1 MDAGM
6 NAAGAAD
13 AEGEPTPGRPDIF
26 ASHPTGAAPIAEIAA
41 ELERE
46 CAALDQQTATIRP
59 TGFDPDADPAAVVR
73 RHTDDIMR
81 RVTALLGSIRAYGTA
96 IARYDER
103 IERLNAR
110 WVAANRRGF
119 GVPPVS
125 TDPEA
130 LPGDVAAAD
139 QDQADQ
145 VWQARAGVAM
155 ALRTE
160 YEYALADLEAA
171 SMAFDHAAGPDRM
184 PH

>member
-1 MDAGM
+1 MNAGM
-6 NAAGAAD
+6 HAAGGAD
-13 AEGEPTPGRPDIF
+13 AEGQPGADRPDCF
-26 ASHPTGAAPIAEIAA
+26 APHPTGAAPIAEMAA
-41 ELERE
+41 DLERE
-46 CAALDQQTATIRP
+46 CAALDRQTEAIAP
-59 TGFDPDADPAAVVR
+59 AGWDPDHDPAAVVR
-73 RHTDDIMR
+73 RHTDVILR
-81 RVTALLGSIRAYGTA
+81 RVTMLLSSIRSYGTA

-125 TDPEA
+125 TDPESP
-130 LPGDVAAAD
+130 PGEVAAAD

-171 SMAFDHAAGPDRM
+171 SMAFDHAADPDRTSR
-184 PH
+184 

>member
-13 AEGEPTPGRPDIF
+13 SDGESAAERPDCF
-26 ASHPTGAAPIAEIAA
+26 APHPTGAAPIAEMAA

-46 CAALDQQTATIRP
+46 CAALDRQSATIP
-59 TGFDPDADPAAVVR
+59 PAGWDPDVDPAAVVR
-73 RHTDDIMR
+73 RHTDVIMR

-130 LPGDVAAAD
+130 HPGEVAAAD

-171 SMAFDHAAGPDRM
+171 SMAFDQAADPDRT
-184 PH
+184 PR

>member
-1 MDAGM
+1 MNAGM

-13 AEGEPTPGRPDIF
+13 AEGQTGSDRPDFF
-26 ASHPTGAAPIAEIAA
+26 APHPTGAAPIAEMAA

-46 CAALDQQTATIRP
+46 CAALDEQTAAIP
-59 TGFDPDADPAAVVR
+59 PAGWDADADPAAAVR
-73 RHTDDIMR
+73 RHSDVILR
-81 RVTALLGSIRAYGTA
+81 RVTVLLGSIRSYGTA

-103 IERLNAR
+103 IQRLNAR

-125 TDPEA
+125 TDPETP
-130 LPGDVAAAD
+130 PGEVAAAD

-145 VWQARAGVAM
+145 VWQARSGVAM

-160 YEYALADLEAA
+160 YEYARADLEAA
-171 SMAFDHAAGPDRM
+171 SMAFDHVADPDRT
-184 PH
+184 PR

>member
-1 MDAGM
+1 M

-13 AEGEPTPGRPDIF
+13 AEGSPGSDRADCF
-26 ASHPTGAAPIAEIAA
+26 APHPTGAAPIAEMAA

-46 CAALDQQTATIRP
+46 CAALDRQTAVIP
-59 TGFDPDADPAAVVR
+59 PAGWDGDVDPAAIVR
-73 RHTDDIMR
+73 HHTAAIMR

-103 IERLNAR
+103 IQRLNAR
-110 WVAANRRGF
+110 WIAANRRGF

-130 LPGDVAAAD
+130 PPGEVAAAD
-139 QDQADQ
+139 QDHADQ

-160 YEYALADLEAA
+160 YEYARADLEAA
-171 SMAFDHAAGPDRM
+171 STAFDHAADPDRT